1 MSEALQALYQ
11 GDEQKARE
19 LLPPDDELTV
29 FVAAAFGRTE
39 RLGRILD
46 DDSEQ
51 VHAFSDDGFTARVI
65 ATLPAARREPQWL
78 RAMIVVGL
86 ALIGT
91 GMAYFLSGGGS
102 LVRQGVV
109 EMADFPIWLLLVFAF
124 GCGLVV
130 GAFAVIFAIRKTPEV
145 RNLTRLDF

>member
-1 MSEALQALYQ
+1 MI
-11 GDEQKARE
+11 
-19 LLPPDDELTV
+19 DDET
-29 FVAAAFGRTE
+29 
-39 RLGRILD
+39 LD
-46 DDSEQ
+46 LQLREAVSYIN
-51 VHAFSDDGFTARVI
+51 DDGFTARVM

-78 RAMIVVGL
+78 RAMIVIGL

-91 GMAYFLSGGGS
+91 AMAYFLSGGGTF
-102 LVRQGVV
+102 VRQGVV
-109 EMADFPIWLLLVFAF
+109 QIADFPIWLLLVFAF